1 MDDEEIEVWIGVL
14 RGMLDEN
21 GFSWARQQAEA
32 ALHPGWHRRWLARAL
47 LDAAEN
53 ITVDLAQ
60 VELAVSS
67 GLGTDDFGFKPDD
80 GADPDGDAFVP
91 EQRSEFTERI
101 DMLRGPERRETL
113 HRLAGMRDEFEMLRA
128 LLNGAA

>member
-1 MDDEEIEVWIGVL
+1 MDDEEIEGLIAAL

-32 ALHPGWHRRWLARAL
+32 ALDPGWHRRWLARAL

-53 ITVDLAQ
+53 VTVDLAQ
-60 VELAVSS
+60 VELAVLS
-67 GLGTDDFGFKPDD
+67 GLGTDDVGLKPDD
-80 GADPDGDAFVP
+80 GADPDGDTFVP
-91 EQRSEFTERI
+91 EERSEFTERI
-101 DMLRGPERRETL
+101 DIRRGPERRETL

-128 LLNGAA
+128 QLNGTA